1 METPPGQRVSGPG
14 QPASRRSPG
23 SCSIS
28 ICPWLSLPSQDA
40 EGMFISRSLSK
51 QTGDLAISQVRK
63 EPSKYKRTD
72 CKHVFIADVYPN
84 ERLATGLL
92 LGTLTRASNTGAC
105 CCNRMTRI
113 SKPCLTGLD
122 LGGGTFSI
130 QSSVRRNQWS
140 HDWTK
145 PNQPAAASDVSVCL
159 HVHARPAGGGAEPSA
174 LQPAVAVPC

>member
-1 METPPGQRVSGPG
+1 
-14 QPASRRSPG
+14 
-23 SCSIS
+23 
-28 ICPWLSLPSQDA
+28 
-40 EGMFISRSLSK
+40 MFISRSLSK

-92 LGTLTRASNTGAC
+92 LGALTRASNTGAC

-122 LGGGTFSI
+122 LGGHFLRPEFCRT
-130 QSSVRRNQWS
+130 QS
-140 HDWTK
+140 
-145 PNQPAAASDVSVCL
+145 
-159 HVHARPAGGGAEPSA
+159 
-174 LQPAVAVPC
+174 AVT